1 MKYSHINLSLMT
13 YTFKCDNKKCEKIII
28 SILSKLVHSNVGYDG
43 TKYYGRCKYC
53 NSGRLKLVKNIDL
66 CGVLVEQKIL
76 YKKERKEQNN
86 ND

>member
-1 MKYSHINLSLMT
+1 MKYSQINLSLMT

-28 SILSKLVHSNVGYDG
+28 SILSKYDG
-43 TKYYGRCKYC
+43 SEYYGRCKYC

-66 CGVLVEQKIL
+66 LGVLTEQKIL

>member
-1 MKYSHINLSLMT
+1 MKYSQINLSLMT
-13 YTFKCDNKKCEKIII
+13 YTFKCDNKKCEKTII
-28 SILSKLVHSNVGYDG
+28 SILSKYDG
-43 TKYYGRCKYC
+43 SEYYGRCKYC

-66 CGVLVEQKIL
+66 FGVLTEQKIL

>member
-28 SILSKLVHSNVGYDG
+28 SILSKLVPAE

-66 CGVLVEQKIL
+66 LGVLTEQKIIQ
-76 YKKERKEQNN
+76 KKERGEQESN

>member
-28 SILSKLVHSNVGYDG
+28 SILSKYDG
-43 TKYYGRCKYC
+43 SEYYGRCKYC

-66 CGVLVEQKIL
+66 LGVLTEQKIL

>member
-28 SILSKLVHSNVGYDG
+28 SILSKHDG
-43 TKYYGRCKYC
+43 SEYYGRCKYC

-66 CGVLVEQKIL
+66 CGVLIEQKIIQ
-76 YKKERKEQNN
+76 KKERKDKAQES
-86 ND
+86 NDD

>member
-28 SILSKLVHSNVGYDG
+28 SILSKHDG
-43 TKYYGRCKYC
+43 SEYCGRCKYC

-66 CGVLVEQKIL
+66 LGVLTEQKIIQ
-76 YKKERKEQNN
+76 KKERGEQESN

>member
-13 YTFKCDNKKCEKIII
+13 YTFKCDNKKCEKTII
-28 SILSKLVHSNVGYDG
+28 SILSKLVSAAAE
-43 TKYYGRCKYC
+43 TRYYGRCKYC

-66 CGVLVEQKIL
+66 FGVLTEQKIL

>member
-13 YTFKCDNKKCEKIII
+13 YTFKCDNKKCEKTII
-28 SILSKLVHSNVGYDG
+28 SILSKYDG

-66 CGVLVEQKIL
+66 LGVLTEQKIIQ
-76 YKKERKEQNN
+76 KKERGEQESN

>member
-28 SILSKLVHSNVGYDG
+28 SILSKLVPAG

-66 CGVLVEQKIL
+66 CGVLIEQKIIQ
-76 YKKERKEQNN
+76 KKERKDKAQES
-86 ND
+86 NDD

>member
-28 SILSKLVHSNVGYDG
+28 SILSKLVPAE

-66 CGVLVEQKIL
+66 LGVLTEQKIL
-76 YKKERKEQNN
+76 YKKERGEQESN

>member
-1 MKYSHINLSLMT
+1 MKYSQINLSLMT

-28 SILSKLVHSNVGYDG
+28 SILSKYDG

-66 CGVLVEQKIL
+66 FGVLTEQKIL

>member
-28 SILSKLVHSNVGYDG
+28 SILSKLDG
-43 TKYYGRCKYC
+43 PEYYGRCKYC

-66 CGVLVEQKIL
+66 CGVLIEQKIIQ
-76 YKKERKEQNN
+76 KKERKDKAQES
-86 ND
+86 NDD

>member
-28 SILSKLVHSNVGYDG
+28 SILSKHDG
-43 TKYYGRCKYC
+43 PEYYGRCKYC

-66 CGVLVEQKIL
+66 CGVLIEQKIIQ
-76 YKKERKEQNN
+76 KKERKNKAQENN

>member
-28 SILSKLVHSNVGYDG
+28 SILSKLVPAE

-66 CGVLVEQKIL
+66 LGVLTEQKIL

>member
-1 MKYSHINLSLMT
+1 MKYSQINLSLMT

-28 SILSKLVHSNVGYDG
+28 SILSKHDG
-43 TKYYGRCKYC
+43 SEYYGRCKYC

-66 CGVLVEQKIL
+66 LGVLTEQKIL
-76 YKKERKEQNN
+76 YKKERREQENN